1 MAFDHE
7 LNSIFLQQNFKKC
20 PLLSVK
26 QVIIH
31 PGDINVIKRSNID
44 PKWIATHSDSPF
56 VYVWNLDKHMHVPH
70 SKENIPA
77 ESPELM

>member
-44 PKWIATHSDSPF
+44 PNGLPLIRIAPLYTF
-56 VYVWNLDKHMHVPH
+56 GILIRHMHVPH

-77 ESPELM
+77 ESQN